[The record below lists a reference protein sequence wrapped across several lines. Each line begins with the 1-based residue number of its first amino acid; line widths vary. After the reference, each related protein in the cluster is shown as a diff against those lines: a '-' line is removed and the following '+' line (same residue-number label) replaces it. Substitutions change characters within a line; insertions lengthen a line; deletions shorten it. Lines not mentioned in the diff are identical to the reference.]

1 MRRIEFVRRDLG
13 MSQRDFGAYVGV
25 DASYICNAEKN
36 GVMYPKHRERIAEK
50 LGMDDG
56 GSTLLEPIT
65 EVKAVL

>member
-1 MRRIEFVRRDLG
+1 MG